1 MVKKID
7 NKVKISNVKLII
19 NGNKTVE
26 EIADKLEVS
35 TKAVRHWK
43 KVYIANCKKKRNRVI
58 AGIILLLI
66 ICIPILLF
74 TILHKKNEKVDETIA
89 PKVTNEEE
97 TESANVN
104 KDKNPIYSGIGTVF
118 IDPGHGFSDGGTGSP
133 KEFGLDVTESKVVL
147 DVANRVVEIL
157 EANDYKVS
165 MSRTENYK
173 EIQEDKIYKVS
184 LVERVRK
191 ANESK
196 ADVFVSLHVNAYEES
211 SKTNGYDIYY
221 CDKGEEYNTTANKL
235 AKMISTKFTEKTG
248 IEKIKVREQEKIQ
261 SYYVVRKTTMPSV
274 LFEMGY
280 ATNIEDAKRLTDK
293 DFLENLA
300 QSVAE
305 GVMTFLTEQHP
316 KE

>member
-7 NKVKISNVKLII
+7 NNVKINNVKLII

-35 TKAVRHWK
+35 TKAVRHWE
-43 KVYIANCKKKRNRVI
+43 KVYIANRKKKRNRVI
-58 AGIILLLI
+58 AGIILLLV

-74 TILHKKNEKVDETIA
+74 TILHKKAKKVDETVV
-89 PKVTNEEE
+89 PEVTNQEN
-97 TESANVN
+97 ESENIN
-104 KDKNPIYSGIGTVF
+104 KDKNPIYSGVGTVF
-118 IDPGHGFSDGGTGSP
+118 IDPGHGFSDCGTASP

-147 DVANRVVEIL
+147 DVSNRVVEIL
-157 EANDYKVS
+157 KANDYNVVT
-165 MSRTENYK
+165 SRTENYN
-173 EIQEDKIYKVS
+173 EIQEDKIYKVK
-184 LVERVRK
+184 LEERVKK
-191 ANESK
+191 ANESN
-196 ADVFVSLHVNAYEES
+196 ADVFVSLHINAFEES
-211 SKTNGYDIYY
+211 SSTNGYDIYY
-221 CDKGEEYNTTANKL
+221 CDKGEEYNTTADKL

-248 IEKIKVREQEKIQ
+248 IEKIKIREQKTRA
-261 SYYVVRKTTMPSV
+261 YYVIRKTTMTSV

-280 ATNIEDAKRLTDK
+280 ATNLEDAKRLTDA

-305 GVMTFLTEQHP
+305 GIMEFLTELHP